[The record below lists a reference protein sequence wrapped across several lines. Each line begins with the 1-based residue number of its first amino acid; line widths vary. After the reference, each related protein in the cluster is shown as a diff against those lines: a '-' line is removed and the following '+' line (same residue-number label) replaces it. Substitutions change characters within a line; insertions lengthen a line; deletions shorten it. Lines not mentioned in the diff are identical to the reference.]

1 MSTLFSILEMS
12 RRSMQTHQAAI
23 QTNQQNVSN
32 AGNRAYHR
40 QVPIISTTESIEH
53 RGLSGLGRTIHLGTG
68 SALARLDRKR
78 DVFIE
83 TQIRYADQRLNQLEE
98 EQKGIQQIEIIF
110 NSLSEDNFNS
120 TVSDFFNAWET
131 LAQDPTDSAFRA
143 EVRTKAQAVAG
154 DLRGFYADLEELQP
168 TFAEDI
174 KIRVDRVNS
183 LLRQLSVIHED
194 ISSVAEPT
202 EAANLLDLRD
212 ELVGEIAQLVDV
224 RVIEQ
229 DNGTVMIML
238 DGNPL
243 IQETEVNEL
252 KVIPKKPLDG
262 AMDTTTAISEQLVD
276 VVLKQPG
283 QTRDVTIRGGAIAGL
298 LRMQDEIIP
307 QTLKNL
313 DRFAYTFVRQINS
326 VHQSGRGLTGSNGQ
340 SLFQFNLPD
349 ANGTVSYGTD
359 EAAPPESQPPSRV
372 AATIKMAP
380 EVAGN
385 LNLIATAKGTAR
397 GENENALEM
406 VSLQN
411 ALFFEEGTLSFTD
424 FYNTSVASLGGLS
437 DENERRVNTTQLVR
451 DQLEARWQSVSG
463 VSLDEELV
471 TMMQY
476 QSIFEAAAR
485 MMSTIDQMTDTV
497 INRMAPR

>member
-1 MSTLFSILEMS
+1 
-12 RRSMQTHQAAI
+12 
-23 QTNQQNVSN
+23 
-32 AGNRAYHR
+32 
-40 QVPIISTTESIEH
+40 
-53 RGLSGLGRTIHLGTG
+53 
-68 SALARLDRKR
+68 
-78 DVFIE
+78 
-83 TQIRYADQRLNQLEE
+83 
-98 EQKGIQQIEIIF
+98 
-110 NSLSEDNFNS
+110 
-120 TVSDFFNAWET
+120 
-131 LAQDPTDSAFRA
+131 
-143 EVRTKAQAVAG
+143 
-154 DLRGFYADLEELQP
+154 
-168 TFAEDI
+168 
-174 KIRVDRVNS
+174 
-183 LLRQLSVIHED
+183 VIHED

-229 DNGTVMIML
+229 DTGTVMIML

-349 ANGTVSYGTD
+349 ANGTVSYGTN
-359 EAAPPESQPPSRV
+359 ETAPPESQPPSRV